1 MLDGIDIAVLVWLVL
16 AALSG
21 IGEMMSGT
29 LFLLPIVAGAIVAAI
44 LAALGVDVMW
54 VLVVF
59 ALISVSSLVWLRRL
73 ALQSDTGPST
83 VRAGAS
89 RYVDAIGL
97 VTAEIATS
105 GAGRV
110 RVETESWR
118 ALSTA
123 NESIAAGAEV
133 RVTAVR
139 GNALIVE
146 RLQHP

>member
-1 MLDGIDIAVLVWLVL
+1 MLDGIDIAVVVWLVL

-29 LFLLPIVAGAIVAAI
+29 LFLLPIVAGAIVAAV
-44 LAALGVDVMW
+44 LAALGLEMVW

-59 ALISVSSLVWLRRL
+59 AVISVSSLVWLRRL
-73 ALQSDTGPST
+73 AVHSDPEPSP

-97 VTAEIATS
+97 VTADISTL

-118 ALSTA
+118 ALSVA
-123 NESIAAGAEV
+123 DEPIRAGSQVYVIE
-133 RVTAVR
+133 VR
-139 GNALIVE
+139 GNALVVE
-146 RLQHP
+146 PI